1 MGQSNRA
8 FIFLLMAL
16 FGVWAIAQSN
26 DPEQEELLERIHALE
41 GKIAHQE
48 WTEKSIIKE
57 SQEFQ
62 NKWSESEKIVSLLEG
77 EKADLQKRIS
87 QFEAVVVERDSLQK
101 ELAERTAERDGMSG
115 RCDQLKKGIMSLL
128 EKDEIAAIEGSPA
141 EGSPAFQKATWK
153 PTGSKTPAVTA
164 GFRREKPETEKANK
178 SDPK

>member
-41 GKIAHQE
+41 GKIAQQE

-62 NKWSESEKIVSLLEG
+62 NKWSESEKTVSLLEG

-87 QFEAVVVERDSLQK
+87 QLELVVVERDSLQK

-115 RCDQLKKGIMSLL
+115 RCDQLKKGIMNLL
-128 EKDEIAAIEGSPA
+128 EKDEVAAA
-141 EGSPAFQKATWK
+141 EGNPSFQKATWK
-153 PTGSKTPAVTA
+153 SSGSKTPAMTA
-164 GFRREKPETEKANK
+164 GFRKEKPETEKANK
-178 SDPK
+178 NDPK